1 MNDFSSFEQLI
12 RARAFLGRPSATG
25 FERTKCPVC
34 HDYKDRGGFKFEA
47 GKIGYSCFNC
57 QFKVIHDETSNKVSA
72 NFRKLL
78 KAFGS
83 SDEDINSV
91 TATKFLTK
99 EETEITLKS
108 LTKKKQSVFLRE
120 IELPAEAKKLNPTQP
135 VDSLEHLAVE
145 YLQQRRALRPDLSF
159 YVVKEGKLARRLLI
173 PCYYRDKLIFWT
185 ARALDSF
192 EKLRYISCSA
202 PSSAVMFGM
211 DELYRNTSLPL
222 LVFEGI
228 FDAIPFN
235 GIALL
240 GSKLSESKLELLKN
254 AKRRLIF
261 VVDRDKTG
269 TLLGEAA
276 INAGFEVSFIPSGFR
291 DANEALVKTGAPWV
305 VYNIMKSIPPSTT
318 EALLR
323 LKLNLLSPN
332 GTK

>member
-1 MNDFSSFEQLI
+1 
-12 RARAFLGRPSATG
+12 
-25 FERTKCPVC
+25 
-34 HDYKDRGGFKFEA
+34 
-47 GKIGYSCFNC
+47 
-57 QFKVIHDETSNKVSA
+57 
-72 NFRKLL
+72 
-78 KAFGS
+78 
-83 SDEDINSV
+83 
-91 TATKFLTK
+91 
-99 EETEITLKS
+99 
-108 LTKKKQSVFLRE
+108 
-120 IELPAEAKKLNPTQP
+120 
-135 VDSLEHLAVE
+135 
-145 YLQQRRALRPDLSF
+145 
-159 YVVKEGKLARRLLI
+159 
-173 PCYYRDKLIFWT
+173 
-185 ARALDSF
+185 
-192 EKLRYISCSA
+192 
-202 PSSAVMFGM
+202 M